1 MTDFI
6 TRGPIIISDDN
17 ILGLGQINSTNL
29 GKSSL
34 NIERNPFNSRSSG
47 STNNKKNG
55 KINPNS
61 STTEYDISNRS
72 DKLLKAYTFSTVAI
86 VICLIA
92 IILSLLLAINRRKEE
107 LEKMEDLDS
116 MFYIKEQMN
125 QYEIQNSEKNNKDK
139 INLNLRTSIDS
150 DQTNHSNLTINT
162 GSGTSGTS
170 GTGTATSIKPEL
182 QTLQGVDHPTKILP
196 HITAMPLPPTP
207 EEENIKN
214 QMHGFPP
221 ILGSPSTMMTNLKN
235 LQSIESNASSAKSD
249 DVMTVL
255 PPSRPPVL
263 GPSYC
268 KGGESNSY
276 LFLI

>member
-17 ILGLGQINSTNL
+17 IFGMGQINSTNL

-34 NIERNPFNSRSSG
+34 SIERNTLNSRSGTS
-47 STNNKKNG
+47 SNNKKNG
-55 KINPNS
+55 KVNPNS

-72 DKLLKAYTFSTVAI
+72 DRLLKAYTFSTVAI

-125 QYEIQNSEKNNKDK
+125 QYEIQNSEKKDKK

-162 GSGTSGTS
+162 GSGTSGT
-170 GTGTATSIKPEL
+170 GTSIKPE
-182 QTLQGVDHPTKILP
+182 LQGVDHPTKILP

-235 LQSIESNASSAKSD
+235 LQSIESNASSSKSD

-263 GPSYC
+263 GPNYC
-268 KGGESNSY
+268 SGGESNSY
-276 LFLI
+276 FF